1 MNRRPTALMLSLI
14 ALLLAII
21 GLTHLQQAWKY
32 VLLAVV
38 VAGVIVGWVVYF
50 NLLTHS
56 L

>member
-14 ALLLAII
+14 ALLLAVM
-21 GLTHLQQAWKY
+21 GLARLQQVWKY
-32 VLLAVV
+32 VLLAVIA
-38 VAGVIVGWVVYF
+38 AGVIVGWVVYF